1 MASSRKDSG
10 QIATWK
16 ETGFFIKQGSCQR
29 NVSPSFVNG
38 MIDTKMRRDSLM
50 SMTRIDLHTHSTAS
64 DGSDRP
70 SELVR
75 KAAEAHLAVL
85 ALTDHDTLDG
95 LAEAESAAARLGII
109 FIRGCELSTSTAW
122 GEAHFLGLWIPD
134 DGKRTEKLESALSEV
149 HEKRRE
155 RNVRIAEKL
164 RTLGMDVTYE
174 AAAALA
180 GGRVVGRPHF
190 AELLCRLGVVE
201 NEREAFRRYLG
212 RDGLAYVPRELMCPE
227 RAVSLLKSSGALV
240 SMAHPR
246 LLHAPLEELERMLV
260 HLKDAGLDA
269 LEAYHSE
276 HDAGDVRLCVEL
288 AARHELQITGGS
300 DYHGEAKP
308 KIALG
313 RGRGSLR
320 VGMNVYEELMAYR
333 RKMGWEKS

>member
-1 MASSRKDSG
+1 
-10 QIATWK
+10 
-16 ETGFFIKQGSCQR
+16 
-29 NVSPSFVNG
+29 
-38 MIDTKMRRDSLM
+38 
-50 SMTRIDLHTHSTAS
+50 MTRIDLHTHSTAS
-64 DGSDRP
+64 DGTDRP

-75 KAAEAHLAVL
+75 KAAEAHLAAL

-95 LAEAESAAARLGII
+95 LAAAECAAARFGIM
-109 FIRGCELSTSTAW
+109 FVRGCEISTSTAW

-134 DGKRTEKLESALSEV
+134 DKKLIKELEDALSEV
-149 HEKRRE
+149 REKRRE

-164 RTLGMDVTYE
+164 GELGMDATYE

-190 AELLCRLGVVE
+190 AKLLCRLGVVE
-201 NEREAFRRYLG
+201 SEREAFRRYLG

-227 RAVSLLKSSGALV
+227 RAVALLKSSGALV

-246 LLHAPLEELERMLV
+246 LLHAPVEELERMIV
-260 HLKDAGLDA
+260 HLKDVGLDA

-288 AARHELQITGGS
+288 AAKHELKITGGS
-300 DYHGEAKP
+300 DYHGDAKP

-313 RGRGSLR
+313 RGRGSIR
-320 VGMNVYEELMAYR
+320 VSMNVYEELMDYR
-333 RKMGWEKS
+333 RKMGLEKF

>member
-1 MASSRKDSG
+1 M
-10 QIATWK
+10 
-16 ETGFFIKQGSCQR
+16 
-29 NVSPSFVNG
+29 N
-38 MIDTKMRRDSLM
+38 ML
-50 SMTRIDLHTHSTAS
+50 RIDLHTHSTAS
-64 DGSDRP
+64 DGTDSP

-75 KAAEAHLAVL
+75 KASEAQLAVL

-95 LAEAESAAARLGII
+95 LAEAESAAARLGVI
-109 FIRGCELSTSTAW
+109 FVRGCEISTATAW

-134 DGKRTEKLESALSEV
+134 DGNLTKKLEKALSEV
-149 HEKRRE
+149 REKRRA

-164 RTLGMDVTYE
+164 SSLGMDVTYE

-190 AELLCRLGVVE
+190 AKLLCRLGVVE

-212 RDGLAYVPRELMCPE
+212 RDGLAYVPRELMYPE

-246 LLHAPLEELERMLV
+246 LLHAPLEELERLLV
-260 HLKDAGLDA
+260 RLKDAGLDA

-308 KIALG
+308 KISLG
-313 RGRGSLR
+313 RGRGNLR
-320 VGMNVYEELMAYR
+320 VGMSVYEKLMTYR
-333 RKMGWEKS
+333 RKMGLEKF